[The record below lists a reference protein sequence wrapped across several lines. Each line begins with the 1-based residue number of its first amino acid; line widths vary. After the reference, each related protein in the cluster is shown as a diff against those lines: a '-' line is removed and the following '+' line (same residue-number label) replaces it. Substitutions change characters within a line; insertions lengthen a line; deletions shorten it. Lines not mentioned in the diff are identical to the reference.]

1 MLIAVD
7 GPAASGK
14 GTIAKMISRKYGLTY
29 LDTGR
34 LYRAVAFKVV
44 SLKSSVFSEEMA
56 IEASK
61 NIKPSD
67 IESDRL
73 ETEEIGKYA
82 SIVSAIPQVR
92 QNLLEFQR
100 KIAASPNG
108 AILDGRDIGTVICP
122 QADFK
127 FFITADAKVRA
138 KRRYEQLKLK
148 NPNITEEQV
157 LNDILARDERD
168 KSRKIAPLTV
178 AKDAHHIDTSTLSID
193 EVFEKICKAIKNP

>member
-14 GTIAKMISRKYGLTY
+14 GTIAKMIARKYGLTY

-34 LYRAVAFKVV
+34 LYRAVALSVV
-44 SLKSSVFSEEMA
+44 SHQSPTFSEDFA

-67 IESDRL
+67 IESDKL

-122 QADFK
+122 DADFK

-157 LNDILARDERD
+157 LNNILARDERD
-168 KSRKIAPLTV
+168 KNRKIAPLTV
-178 AKDAHHIDTSTLSID
+178 AEDAHYIDTSTLSID
-193 EVFEKICKAIKNP
+193 EVFDKICGLIG